1 MHGTWQPTNSPQ
13 DHRGQQAAG
22 QVVGGQE
29 GANPLQQRGLGRLA
43 AGRCRYSWRGG
54 GGGSD
59 GQAAGGRPGPA
70 SAMPWHPTVR
80 CVRARPAG
88 GLERGTRRCPRG
100 GGRSRPQRQHRG
112 LWQRSRKC
120 AATDRTGA
128 LALPVS
134 ELARR
139 CGQPAHAGN
148 GCWRA
153 PLPPAQSLTSVRPL
167 GTACVEAAAAQH
179 HGPRRLHRYPRL
191 HGPRQAGD
199 PLPPHCGRPGAPGLP
214 RATGAAAAAA
224 SATAR
229 SGFGTLIVGQQRI
242 FNTSR

>member
-1 MHGTWQPTNSPQ
+1 MVAKKAPIRCSSEGW
-13 DHRGQQAAG
+13 AG
-22 QVVGGQE
+22 S
-29 GANPLQQRGLGRLA
+29 LLA
-43 AGRCRYSWRGG
+43 A
-54 GGGSD
+54 
-59 GQAAGGRPGPA
+59 AATAGVA
-70 SAMPWHPTVR
+70 AAAAAAT
-80 CVRARPAG
+80 ARRAG
-88 GLERGTRRCPRG
+88 GLGLPAPCPGTQMRGVPLDGPREGWREARG
-100 GGRSRPQRQHRG
+100 GALGVAVAAAHSASIVVCGSERANAPRRIGQG
-112 LWQRSRKC
+112 LRFSPCPSWQG
-120 AATDRTGA
+120 DVGH
-128 LALPVS
+128 
-134 ELARR
+134 
-139 CGQPAHAGN
+139 PAHAGN